1 MQKSK
6 FLLIQGRALP
16 QTDNS
21 IQNFPENWKKEFPI
35 INNLGFDGI
44 EWIYNKKS
52 ETTNPLLSS
61 DGRKEM
67 VELSS
72 QYDVK
77 LESIVLDWFLSYP
90 LLVHDELSIDKKMD
104 KLIHLINC
112 SEEIGFKRIILPMLE
127 KNEINSK
134 NQKNAFKNVF
144 EKDVLPYLDSKNI
157 EIHLETSLSPNEE
170 NLLLNEI
177 NHEQI
182 KICFDMGNST
192 CFGFEPTEVIS
203 TIGNHLGSVHIKDR
217 MLNGPSVPLG
227 KGSVD
232 FYTVFKNLKKINFSG
247 PYSFEVYRDRKL
259 DNVQVIKNSLSFINN
274 IISKM

>member
-112 SEEIGFKRIILPMLE
+112 SEEIGFKRITLPMLE